1 MTSAQSERMIATTGD
16 GSHGTRCSVVV
27 TVQGHARELP
37 RVLSAL
43 ARQTLPPD
51 EYEVIV
57 CADAGRGDIAQH
69 VERWSAESGVVT
81 RCVRQ
86 PGPGGG
92 PVALRNLGWRATRGQ
107 VVAFTDVN
115 AIPNPDWLRQG
126 LIALADDAADAAAG
140 RVVVP
145 APDES
150 VSRERD
156 RAYLEESGFVT
167 VNCFCRRSVLTSIG
181 GFDQRFHTERGG
193 DNDLFFRLISRG
205 FDVVQ
210 ATDAVVEYPVD
221 PVPRS
226 ASLREQRKQASDAL
240 LYKKH
245 PDLSAQVIRRDRP
258 YLHYTILTAVS
269 VMVAGAVASSAVVT
283 ELGLGAWCVLTG
295 VVIARRRLEMQSTP
309 SRVAQVMATSVAI
322 PFLSVYW
329 RVRGGIAHRVAF
341 W

>member
-1 MTSAQSERMIATTGD
+1 MGGPLD
-16 GSHGTRCSVVV
+16 VTRCSVVV
-27 TVQGHARELP
+27 TTQGDIGQLT
-37 RVLSAL
+37 RVLDAL
-43 ARQTLPPD
+43 ARQTLPPA

-57 CADAGRGDIAQH
+57 CDDAGRDDITHH
-69 VERWSAESGVVT
+69 VERWGADCGVAA
-81 RCVRQ
+81 RCARPSV
-86 PGPGGG
+86 PGCG
-92 PVALRNLGWRATRGQ
+92 PVAMRDAGWRATRGQ

-115 AIPNPDWLRQG
+115 AVPNPDWLRQG
-126 LIALADDAADAAAG
+126 LIVLADDAADAAAG

-145 APDES
+145 SPDES
-150 VSRERD
+150 VYRERD

-193 DNDLFFRLISRG
+193 DNDLFFRLITRG

-283 ELGLGAWCVLTG
+283 VLGFSAWSVLTG
-295 VVIARRRLEMQSTP
+295 VVVQRRRETQSSP
-309 SRVAQVMATSVAI
+309 SRVAQVVATSVAV

-329 RVRGGIAHRVAF
+329 RIRGGIAHRVAF